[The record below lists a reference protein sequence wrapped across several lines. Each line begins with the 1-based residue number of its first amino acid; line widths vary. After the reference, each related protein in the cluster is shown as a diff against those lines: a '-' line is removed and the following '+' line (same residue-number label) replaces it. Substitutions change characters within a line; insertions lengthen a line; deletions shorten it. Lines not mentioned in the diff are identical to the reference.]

1 MTNPRGVLEI
11 PISAA
16 PLAEPVI
23 TFARAND
30 LAQVTPTPF
39 LALSS
44 KRVQENVAKFAR
56 GLPRVRLYYAMKSNP
71 DLNLLR
77 SLRDI
82 VEGIDV
88 ASYGEVCIA
97 KKAGITPDRLIHTNP
112 VKKPTDIEI
121 CAKHGVRWFT
131 FDNIDEIPK
140 LQRFAPKANL
150 LLRVAIK
157 KRNCVID
164 LSSKF
169 GAQEKD
175 VFPLLYAACSAGLNV
190 RGVAFHVG
198 SQCKT
203 PDSYLPALRVVRRI
217 FDRASSESFAFDTLD
232 IGGGLP
238 ISYRSP
244 LPGVSEFCDVLSQG
258 LEKLF
263 PENLR
268 IIAEPG
274 RSISGDA
281 MTLVVRVI
289 GRSLRKNIPW
299 YYIDDG
305 VYGAFSGRL
314 FDKCDYRLI
323 PERSGPLTPCVVAGP
338 SCDATDIVSTDQ
350 MLPRLEIGDL
360 LLVPGMG
367 AYTSV
372 SATSFNGFPP
382 PQILVT
388 SDQWDSEQ

>member
-1 MTNPRGVLEI
+1 MTKIHATGSAFSYGRSYLIRLVFNI
-11 PISAA
+11 PTGEADDNGTDAGAQAECIS
-16 PLAEPVI
+16 EK
-23 TFARAND
+23 
-30 LAQVTPTPF
+30 Q
-39 LALSS
+39 LST
-44 KRVQENVAKFAR
+44 
-56 GLPRVRLYYAMKSNP
+56 
-71 DLNLLR
+71 
-77 SLRDI
+77 I
-82 VEGIDV
+82 VDFINEYGID
-88 ASYGEVCIA
+88 E
-97 KKAGITPDRLIHTNP
+97 
-112 VKKPTDIEI
+112 
-121 CAKHGVRWFT
+121 
-131 FDNIDEIPK
+131 PK
-140 LQRFAPKANL
+140 FLEFL
-150 LLRVAIK
+150 GVAIK

-203 PDSYLPALRVVRRI
+203 PDSYLPALRAVRRI
-217 FDRASSESFAFDTLD
+217 FDRASSESFTFDTLD